1 MQAAP
6 PTASRFSR
14 GHRGARSSRGNGTTR
29 AVRVPGTVAGEGLLR
44 AWPTVGLRKQGP
56 VLLPLFK
63 DDFPQERS
71 KGSTELG
78 DEEKEW
84 INRG

>member
-6 PTASRFSR
+6 STASRFLG
-14 GHRGARSSRGNGTTR
+14 GHRGARSSQGNGTTR
-29 AVRVPGTVAGEGLLR
+29 AVRVPGTVAGEGPLR

-56 VLLPLFK
+56 VLPLFK
-63 DDFPQERS
+63 DDFPQECS

-78 DEEKEW
+78 DEEKE
-84 INRG
+84 